1 MFDDLCDLL
10 SSDPVELLTRSQL
23 CDRVGALRRLRG
35 ALDAYEA
42 RVVCAIDGLG
52 DRGLDAAGVL
62 RSEGRVSART
72 AGRVAATAKRLES
85 LPRTAEALRAGAI
98 TFEHAES
105 VAKAAETVTAERAD
119 AELVEQAKAC
129 PADVFGKRSREW
141 STKYRADDGTV
152 EYERHRRDRLVT
164 KWVGDDGMAMF
175 LAALDKPTGDAV
187 WKTLEQRAE
196 ELWRDDG
203 GRDGNPDEMRTL
215 DQRLADAFVELLTG
229 NHTTKNA
236 GPPHPRHQLNV
247 IFDLN
252 GMTDQTGRPLASLV
266 VDGAPLPKAVL
277 DQICCTAGVTAMLF
291 DGPGR
296 PIWVGRDE
304 RSATIAQWR
313 ALIARDRGC
322 VGCGADPNRCE
333 AHPHHLLGALGTHR
347 HRQPRASSAAAAIT
361 TSTTAATPCEEPT
374 ADGTSTHST
383 DQHPP
388 AATSH
393 GENPGNRSNSPSPR
407 EPTRGGADSGMLAAD
422 RHDLAGHVAGQ
433 VAGEEHHHVGHLPR
447 LGGARTL
454 PDATAGRAT
463 PHR

>member
-10 SSDPVELLTRSQL
+10 SSDRVELLTRSQL
-23 CDRVGALRRLRG
+23 VDRVGALRRVRG

-52 DRGLDAAGVL
+52 DKGLDAAGVL
-62 RSEGRVSART
+62 RSEGRVSARA
-72 AGRVAATAKRLES
+72 AGRMAATAKKLEA
-85 LPRTAEALRAGAI
+85 LPKTAEALAEGAI
-98 TFEHAES
+98 TFEHAEQ

-119 AELVEQAKAC
+119 AELAEQAKAA

-141 STKYRADDGTV
+141 STKHREDDGTE
-152 EYERHRRDRLVT
+152 EYERHRRDRRVT
-164 KWVGDDGMAMF
+164 KWVGDDGMAMV

-187 WKTLEQRAE
+187 AKVLEQRAE

-203 GRDGNPDEMRTL
+203 GRDGDPAEMRTL
-215 DQRLADAFVELLTG
+215 DQRMADAFVELITG
-229 NHTTKNA
+229 NHSDGTA

-252 GMTDQTGRPLASLV
+252 GMTDPSGRPLASLV

-277 DQICCTAGVTAMLF
+277 DQIRCTAGATAMLF

-304 RSATIAQWR
+304 RNATIAQWR

-333 AHPHHLLGALGTHR
+333 AHHILEWDNWGPTDIDNLVLVCTRCHHDIHHRGHTLRRTNGRWHIDAPNGPPRRPPIRPDRRLSLLA
-347 HRQPRASSAAAAIT
+347 
-361 TSTTAATPCEEPT
+361 
-374 ADGTSTHST
+374 
-383 DQHPP
+383 
-388 AATSH
+388 
-393 GENPGNRSNSPSPR
+393 
-407 EPTRGGADSGMLAAD
+407 
-422 RHDLAGHVAGQ
+422 
-433 VAGEEHHHVGHLPR
+433 
-447 LGGARTL
+447 
-454 PDATAGRAT
+454 
-463 PHR
+463 